1 MKHVLV
7 IDGLNLIYRARVAMQ
22 DAEHGCTFAAL
33 RSVRSLVERFKPD
46 VAYFVMEGVPRRR
59 IEASEGTY
67 KAQRTGMDDTFR
79 NQKRQITDIISRHLP
94 VIVTRHADYEADD
107 VIAHLAQKH
116 HRDDR
121 VTVVSTDTDFTQL
134 VRADD
139 RRITLYSPVKDIF
152 VEAPPYDYVRWKAL
166 RGDGADNIPG
176 IPGIGDKRAT
186 TLVTED
192 GALEAYFTK
201 KPETRAIFEHNL
213 KMIGFENLDETWG
226 ETTFSAPSRRND
238 ELRERVQG
246 LGIASLTNEK
256 TWPKWIGSFDRMW
269 IQFPSLAA

>member
-1 MKHVLV
+1 MKHILV
-7 IDGLNLIYRARVAMQ
+7 IDGLNLIHRARVAMQ

-67 KAQRTGMDDTFR
+67 KAQRTGMDDSFR

-107 VIAHLAQKH
+107 VIAHLAEKH
-116 HRDDR
+116 HCDDR
-121 VTVVSTDTDFTQL
+121 VTIVSTDTDFTQL
-134 VRADD
+134 VRTDD

-186 TLVTED
+186 TLVTEE
-192 GALEAYFTK
+192 GALEAFFLK
-201 KPETRAIFEHNL
+201 KPEARQIFEHNL
-213 KMIGFENLDETWG
+213 SMIGFENLDETWH
-226 ETTFSAPSRRND
+226 ETTFSMPSRRND
-238 ELRERVQG
+238 ELRERMES

-269 IQFPSLAA
+269 IQFPSQAA